1 MENTNKTILIV
12 DALNLFTRHYVAHP
26 ALNGNGGHVGGIV
39 GFLYSVIP
47 LVERYSPNEVV
58 VVWEGGGSTRRRAIY
73 SEYKSKR
80 RPQKLNR
87 YYEKDIPDTVENRN
101 YQIATLVHLLGFL
114 PILQLYVP
122 DCEADDVIGYISKY
136 AFKDKRKVIVSSD
149 RDFYQLLDDKTI
161 IYSPTWKKLVTFKEV
176 QEKFGISP
184 ENFCLAKSIC
194 GDPSDNI
201 AGVKGVGFKTLAKRF
216 PSLRETN
223 SADLSAI
230 IDICNINISE
240 GSKIK
245 AYQEIVSSEDIIRR
259 NWKLI
264 YLDTVNLSA
273 SQIQKINYLIDTF
286 TVSRNKIHMMRALI
300 KEGIQSF
307 NIDRAFLSFNHI
319 R

>member
-1 MENTNKTILIV
+1 MENTDKVVLIV

-26 ALNGNGGHVGGIV
+26 ALNSNGGHVGGVV
-39 GFLYSVIP
+39 GFLYSVIS
-47 LVERYSPNEVV
+47 LVERYKPSEVAII
-58 VVWEGGGSTRRRAIY
+58 WEGGGSTRRRAIY

-101 YQIATLVHLLGFL
+101 YQITTLVHLLGFL
-114 PILQLYVP
+114 PALQVYVP
-122 DCEADDVIGYISKY
+122 DCEADDVIGYMSKY

-149 RDFYQLLDDKTI
+149 RDFYQLLDNKTI

-176 QEKFGISP
+176 KEKFGISP
-184 ENFCLAKSIC
+184 ENFCLAKAIC

-201 AGVKGVGFKTLAKRF
+201 SGVKGVGFKTLSKRF
-216 PSLRETN
+216 PALRETA
-223 SADLSAI
+223 SVEISDI
-230 IDICNINISE
+230 IDVCNINISE
-240 GSKIK
+240 GTKIK
-245 AYQEIVSSEDIIRR
+245 AYQEIVESEDLIRR

-307 NIDRAFLSFNHI
+307 NVDRAFLSFNHI

>member
-1 MENTNKTILIV
+1 VENTDKVVLIV

-26 ALNGNGGHVGGIV
+26 ALNSNGGHVGGIV
-39 GFLYSVIP
+39 GFLYSVIS
-47 LVERYSPNEVV
+47 LVERYKPSEVAII
-58 VVWEGGGSTRRRAIY
+58 WEGGGSTRRRAIY

-114 PILQLYVP
+114 PAMQVYVP
-122 DCEADDVIGYISKY
+122 DCEADDVIGYMSKY

-149 RDFYQLLDDKTI
+149 RDFYQLLDNKTI

-176 QEKFGISP
+176 KEKFGISP
-184 ENFCLAKSIC
+184 ENFCLAKAIC

-201 AGVKGVGFKTLAKRF
+201 SGVKGVGFKTLSKRF
-216 PSLRETN
+216 PELREST
-223 SADLSAI
+223 SVEISDI
-230 IDICNINISE
+230 IDVCNMNISE
-240 GSKIK
+240 GTKIK
-245 AYQEIVSSEDIIRR
+245 AYQEIVSSEDLIRR

-286 TVSRNKIHMMRALI
+286 AVSRNKIHMMRALI

>member
-1 MENTNKTILIV
+1 MENTDKVVLIV

-26 ALNGNGGHVGGIV
+26 ALNSNGGHVGGIV
-39 GFLYSVIP
+39 GFLYSVIS
-47 LVERYSPNEVV
+47 LVERYKPSEVAII
-58 VVWEGGGSTRRRAIY
+58 WEGGGSTRRRAIY

-114 PILQLYVP
+114 PAMQVYVP
-122 DCEADDVIGYISKY
+122 DCEADDVIGYMSKY

-149 RDFYQLLDDKTI
+149 RDFYQLLDNKTI

-176 QEKFGISP
+176 KEKFGISP
-184 ENFCLAKSIC
+184 ENFCLAKAIC

-201 AGVKGVGFKTLAKRF
+201 SGVKGVGFKTLSKRF
-216 PSLRETN
+216 PELREST
-223 SADLSAI
+223 SVEISDI
-230 IDICNINISE
+230 IDVCNMNISE
-240 GSKIK
+240 GTKIK
-245 AYQEIVSSEDIIRR
+245 AYQEIVSSEDLIRR

-286 TVSRNKIHMMRALI
+286 AVSRNKIHMMRALI